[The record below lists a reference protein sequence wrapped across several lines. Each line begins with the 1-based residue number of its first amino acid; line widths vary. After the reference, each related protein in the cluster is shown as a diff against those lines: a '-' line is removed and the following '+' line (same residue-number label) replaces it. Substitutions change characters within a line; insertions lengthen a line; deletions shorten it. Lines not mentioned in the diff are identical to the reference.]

1 MHNKIKTK
9 KKNMKGALKQIS
21 AFIAFIYTQSRVLK
35 NII

>member
-1 MHNKIKTK
+1 
-9 KKNMKGALKQIS
+9 MKGALKQIS